1 MKIRRSVLTIVGVVV
16 MTAAVAFAGGT
27 PANTPQQAP
36 AASAFEQEL
45 INTEKALLDALERGD
60 RQYVNNAVADDF
72 MVIETNGDSS
82 GKADILHGVKPPE
95 KPEPK
100 PFLYQW
106 HVVQL
111 DQDCAV
117 VTYNAVL
124 HGAPIDR
131 YQHLSD
137 TWVKQGGQWK
147 LKFQQT
153 TVNLW
158 SAHDLD

>member
-1 MKIRRSVLTIVGVVV
+1 MNICRSVVATMVVAM
-16 MTAAVAFAGGT
+16 MTAVAFAGGG
-27 PANTPQQAP
+27 PVNTRQEATTT
-36 AASAFEQEL
+36 SAFDQEL
-45 INTEKALLDALERGD
+45 INNEKAFLDAQERGD
-60 RQYVNNAVADDF
+60 AEYVRNAVADDF
-72 MVIETNGDSS
+72 MMIETNGDSS
-82 GKADILHGVKPPE
+82 GKTELTHGIKPPE

-111 DQDCAV
+111 SPDCAV
-117 VTYNAVL
+117 VTYNSV
-124 HGAPIDR
+124 HRGAPIDR

-137 TWVKQGGQWK
+137 TWVKQNGQWK

>member
-1 MKIRRSVLTIVGVVV
+1 MKTCRSVMTIAFIVAILT
-16 MTAAVAFAGGT
+16 AVAVAEAS
-27 PANTPQQAP
+27 ANTPHQAP
-36 AASAFEQEL
+36 AASAFDQEL
-45 INTEKALLDALERGD
+45 INNEKAFLDAVERGD
-60 RQYVNNAVADDF
+60 AQYVKNAVADDF

-82 GKADILHGVKPPE
+82 GKAELVHGVKPAQ

-111 DQDCAV
+111 DSDCAV
-117 VTYNAVL
+117 VTYNAVY

-137 TWVKQGGQWK
+137 TCVKQNGQWK
-147 LKFQQT
+147 LKFEQT

>member
-1 MKIRRSVLTIVGVVV
+1 MKICRSATTIACFTVILT
-16 MTAAVAFAGGT
+16 AVAVAAKT
-27 PANTPQQAP
+27 PTMPQQVP
-36 AASAFEQEL
+36 ATSAFAQEL
-45 INTEKALLDALERGD
+45 IDNEKAFLDALERGD
-60 RQYVNNAVADDF
+60 REYVNKAVADDF

-82 GKADILHGVKPPE
+82 GKSELIHFVHPSE
-95 KPEPK
+95 KPQAK

-106 HVVQL
+106 HVVEL
-111 DQDCAV
+111 DPDCAV
-117 VTYNAVL
+117 VTYNAVI

-137 TWVKQGGQWK
+137 TWVKQNGQWK
-147 LKFQQT
+147 LKFQQA